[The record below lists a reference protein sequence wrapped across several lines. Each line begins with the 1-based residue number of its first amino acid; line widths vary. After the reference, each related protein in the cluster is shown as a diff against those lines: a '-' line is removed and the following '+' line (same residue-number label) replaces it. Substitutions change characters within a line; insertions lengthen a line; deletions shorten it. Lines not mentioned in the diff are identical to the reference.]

1 MEITQRGS
9 AICSYTV
16 AYMDSAVGIVLD
28 EIEKG
33 PRANQTLIFV
43 VGDHAFGNNAQ
54 HTTPEYIGTV
64 QEGYTWVPLM
74 VVGPGIEPSL
84 RTEVVSQVD
93 IAPTILDYL
102 GLEISNNFVGHTLL
116 ERIVNEPAAAEV
128 LADTT
133 ASADSLAQGDS
144 AAVAPAYLFRA
155 TSQYAPVFSFRLA
168 DIAMQRDS
176 LTYYGNMDDPEASSV
191 FATRLVP
198 DWDTLHLAEGF
209 VTGLRLGAIPADF
222 ADTEKAMRNAAEAW
236 LYIVNSNKLRP

>member
-1 MEITQRGS
+1 M
-9 AICSYTV
+9 
-16 AYMDSAVGIVLD
+16 
-28 EIEKG
+28 
-33 PRANQTLIFV
+33 IFV

-116 ERIVNEPAAAEV
+116 ERIVDEPAIAEV
-128 LADTT
+128 PADTV
-133 ASADSLAQGDS
+133 ASGDS
-144 AAVAPAYLFRA
+144 AAAAPAYLFRA
-155 TSQYAPVFSFRLA
+155 TSKYAPVFAFRLA

-191 FATRLVP
+191 FATRMVP

-209 VTGLRLGAIPADF
+209 VTGRRLQAPPADF
-222 ADTEKAMRNAAEAW
+222 ADTEKAMRDAAEAW
-236 LYIVNSNKLRP
+236 RYIVNSNKLRP